1 MKYRWIFR
9 RHQDYVICKFA
20 LEGGGDA
27 NTRNGD
33 GTGSCGLLTVFS
45 ASAPCT
51 INPRSGQFMR
61 CDGAICI
68 SLSVEWLL
76 LGTCRVKDNERRKYE
91 RKEEGGRVDGG
102 RLSKQ
107 QD

>member
-1 MKYRWIFR
+1 
-9 RHQDYVICKFA
+9 
-20 LEGGGDA
+20 
-27 NTRNGD
+27 
-33 GTGSCGLLTVFS
+33 
-45 ASAPCT
+45 
-51 INPRSGQFMR
+51 MR

-68 SLSVEWLL
+68 SLSVEWPL

-91 RKEEGGRVDGG
+91 RKEEGGRVAGG